1 MSNKLYV
8 GNFPFSTEEGDLE
21 TLFGGHATVKSV
33 KIIKDFDSGR
43 SKGFGFVEVEDN
55 TQAQTCVDNLNGQDY
70 NGRSLKVDIAR
81 ERQNN
86 RENRGGGA
94 RW

>member
-8 GNFPFSTEEGDLE
+8 GNFPFSTEETDLE
-21 TLFGGHATVKSV
+21 TLFRASATVKSV

-43 SKGFGFVEVEDN
+43 SKGFGFVEVEDE
-55 TQAQTCVDNLNGQDY
+55 TQAQACVDSFNGQDF
-70 NGRSLKVDIAR
+70 NGRALKVDIAR

-86 RENRGGGA
+86 NNRGGGS